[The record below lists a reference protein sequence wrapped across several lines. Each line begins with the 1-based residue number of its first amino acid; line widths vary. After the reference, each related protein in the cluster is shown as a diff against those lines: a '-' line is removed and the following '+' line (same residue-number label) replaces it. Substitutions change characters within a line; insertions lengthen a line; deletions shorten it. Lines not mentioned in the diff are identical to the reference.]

1 MEEKLIIEINDDKIK
16 YAVFTTDEKS
26 NYEIISKKI
35 SFNAGIKKGKIF
47 DFDYTAKIINE
58 DLENIEKEV
67 KKVFKNIS
75 VVLNEKDVF
84 CTNLS
89 GFKKL
94 NGSKVEKRD
103 LDYILNE
110 SKSSIAKNCKKDS
123 ILHILNSNFVL
134 DKTKQKKMPLNIF
147 GDHLSLHMTFISI
160 PNNNLKNIKSIF
172 NHNDL
177 QIDRIISKPLADGI
191 YLLNKKKDLKN
202 FIIINVDNELS
213 TVSLYEDSSL
223 VFFKT
228 FPFGSNAIYED
239 LIQLCSLKREE
250 IELIMN
256 GFNFDNLQENK
267 DKYIDKKFFTK
278 SDFKKL
284 SIEHIQNIIDARV
297 KEIIDYTFNKNKNLN
312 YLENKV
318 SNIYL
323 FFENEIVYKNL
334 ENLFKKSININH
346 NRALI
351 ESLKQDDFGS
361 LLGAAELIFKGWHKE
376 AIPFSNKKKSII
388 SGFFERFF

>member
-16 YAVFTTDEKS
+16 YAVFAADEKF
-26 NYEIISKKI
+26 NYQIVNKKI
-35 SFNAGIKKGKIF
+35 SSNAGIKKGKIS
-47 DFDYTAKIINE
+47 DFNYTAKIINE
-58 DLENIEKEV
+58 DLESIEKEV

-75 VVLNEKDVF
+75 VVVNEKDLF

-110 SKSSIAKNCKKDS
+110 AKNSITKNREKDS
-123 ILHILNSNFVL
+123 ILHILNSNFIL

-160 PNNNLKNIKSIF
+160 PKNNLKNIDSIF
-172 NHNDL
+172 NHNHL
-177 QIDRIISKPLADGI
+177 QVDRIISKPLADGI

-213 TVSLYEDSSL
+213 TVSLYEDTSL

-250 IELIMN
+250 IELIID

-267 DKYIDKKFFTK
+267 DKYIGKKFFTK

-284 SIEHIQNIIDARV
+284 SIEHIHNIIEARI

-312 YLENKV
+312 YLDNKI
-318 SNIYL
+318 SNVYL
-323 FFENEIVYKNL
+323 FFENEIIYKNL
-334 ENLFKKSININH
+334 ENLFKKSINTNH
-346 NRALI
+346 NKALI

>member
-1 MEEKLIIEINDDKIK
+1 MVEKLIIEIDDDKIK
-16 YAVFTTDEKS
+16 YAVFNADE
-26 NYEIISKKI
+26 NFDYTIVNKKT
-35 SFNAGIKKGKIF
+35 SLNAGVKKGKIY
-47 DFDYTAKIINE
+47 DFNYASKIINE
-58 DLENIEKEV
+58 DLQTIEQEV

-75 VVLNEKDVF
+75 VILNQKDIF
-84 CTNLS
+84 CTNLT
-89 GFKKL
+89 GFKNL

-110 SKSSIAKNCKKDS
+110 AKSSIKKSHENNS
-123 ILHILNSNFVL
+123 ILHILNSNFIL

-147 GDHLSLHMTFISI
+147 GDHLSMHMTFISI
-160 PNNNLKNIKSIF
+160 PNNNLKNIKEIF
-172 NHNDL
+172 NQNDL
-177 QIDRIISKPLADGI
+177 QVDRIISKPFVDGI

-202 FIIINVDNELS
+202 FIIINIDNELS

-228 FPFGSNAIYED
+228 FPFGTDAIYKD
-239 LIQLCSLKREE
+239 LSQLCSLKRDE
-250 IELIMN
+250 IELIVN
-256 GFNFDNLQENK
+256 DLNFDNLDKNK
-267 DKYIDKKFFTK
+267 DKYIDKKFFTE

-284 SIEHIQNIIDARV
+284 SIEHIRNIIDARI
-297 KEIIDYTFNKNKNLN
+297 KEIMDYTFNRNKNLN
-312 YLENKV
+312 YLDKKI

-323 FFENEIVYKNL
+323 CFENKTVSKNL
-334 ENLFKKSININH
+334 ENLFKKSVNIQNETI
-346 NRALI
+346 LV
-351 ESLKQDDFGS
+351 ESLKKEDFGS